1 MAQHQRRIGTWNA
14 AECALL
20 FMDYQENVPGTI
32 FEQDQRFIELNA
44 RVLAMHAL
52 VLDIPVVLSTVAV
65 EMGINGPTI
74 QSLQSVLPNV
84 EPIDRTSRN
93 AWEDTAFRSA
103 VEATGRRRLVMCGIS
118 TSVCLTYPAVDALAD
133 GYDVTFVE
141 DAVGDSTKELHDI
154 AVLRLTHAGAV
165 PNTTQAMMPSG
176 TVIGDHQ
183 SRAGRRRSG
192 FPTAKSGPSFYGL
205 QRSMNQREPCNANL
219 GPQEQTGGGLSAVS
233 TDRRRRGS
241 ERRRR
246 SADDPD
252 HIHGAQ
258 VRSRS
263 VRAQRIGIAEG
274 HGGLNLNEA
283 T

>member
-84 EPIDRTSRN
+84 EP
-93 AWEDTAFRSA
+93 